1 MPSVTARLVKL
12 FARRTIKRDGLDH
25 DQLVRHLR
33 RNFNHTPVVPLLPKG
48 VRLRRVH
55 ARSFDGDLVRVK
67 DPTIFVLYIHG
78 GAYIAGVT
86 HTYHNLAGQLA
97 KELNA
102 AVYLPRYPLAPEA
115 PFPAALN
122 RIIEGY
128 RFLLDEGHDPANIVI
143 SGDSAGGGLSLALLL
158 AIRDQDLPTPRCAVV
173 FSPGSN
179 ALGDGESVQR
189 NNDSDC
195 MLSADMIHAVTEIY
209 VPDRQDRS
217 HPYASPGI
225 GDYTG
230 LPPLFIS
237 VASDEVLYSDAVAV
251 RKQAEKAG
259 VKVEWLERDGLFHVW
274 PIMLPF
280 LKEAREDLPKYVD
293 FIRRCG

>member
-1 MPSVTARLVKL
+1 
-12 FARRTIKRDGLDH
+12 
-25 DQLVRHLR
+25 VRHLR
-33 RNFNHTPVVPLLPKG
+33 HHFNHTPVVTLFPDG

-55 ARSFDGDLVRVK
+55 TRSFDGDLVRVK
-67 DPTIFVLYIHG
+67 DPAMAVLYIHG

-86 HTYHNLAGQLA
+86 RTYHNLAGRLA

-102 AVYLPRYPLAPEA
+102 AVYLPCYPFAPEA
-115 PFPAALN
+115 PFPAAVN
-122 RIIEGY
+122 RMIEGY
-128 RFLLDEGHDPANIVI
+128 RFLLDEGYDPANIVI

-158 AIRDQDLPTPRCAVV
+158 AIRDQGLPAPRCGVV

-189 NNDSDC
+189 NNASDC

-209 VPDRQDRS
+209 VPDPKNRT
-217 HPYASPGI
+217 HPYASPGRA
-225 GDYTG
+225 DYTG

-237 VASDEVLYSDAVAV
+237 VATDEVLYSDAVAV
-251 RKQAEKAG
+251 RTQAEKAG
-259 VKVEWLERDGLFHVW
+259 IRVEWLERDGLFHVW

-280 LKEAREDLPKYVD
+280 LREAREDFRQYVD